1 MVPVLAGL
9 VAVVL
14 FCQGVAGTCS
24 MSLRQEITP
33 DHLLGRVTS
42 AFWTIHYLP
51 GPLGAPLVTFA
62 ASRAG
67 VPTVT
72 LVLGLGLAVI
82 ALVAAFSPLRTR
94 APERLSLDR
103 PAHGEAL

>member
-9 VAVVL
+9 VALIL

-42 AFWTIHYLP
+42 AFWTVHYLP

-62 ASRAG
+62 AARAG
-67 VPTVT
+67 VPAVM
-72 LVLGLGLAVI
+72 LVLGLGLGFV
-82 ALVAAFSPLRTR
+82 ALIAAFSPLRTR
-94 APERLSLDR
+94 APSLHR